1 MQLAVAELG
10 TTVEVVRILVE
21 GAAKKRL
28 EALGF
33 SLGGHI
39 TPLADNGGNLIIKVG
54 ESRVAVNKGIA
65 MRVLVEKISGV
76 CPQHG
81 LGQCDDG
88 NALHM
93 RGESVDGACLRS
105 DERHSYAC

>member
-1 MQLAVAELG
+1 M
-10 TTVEVVRILVE
+10 VRILVE

-65 MRVLVEKISGV
+65 MRVLVEKISDV

-81 LGQCDDG
+81 LGQCDDE
-88 NALHM
+88 NTLHM
-93 RGESVDGACLRS
+93 RGETADGSCACS
-105 DERHSYAC
+105 AERHSCAC

>member
-10 TTVEVVRILVE
+10 KTVEVVRILVE

-65 MRVLVEKISGV
+65 MRVLVEKISDV

-81 LGQCDDG
+81 LGQCDDE
-88 NALHM
+88 NTLHM
-93 RGESVDGACLRS
+93 RGETADGSCACS
-105 DERHSYAC
+105 AERHSCAC